1 MKGEIFLKMKY
12 RQGKSNETM
21 NKRNGDMDQYFCLPR
36 HEVIRLLVLHTLYL
50 YKKWPSVLAPT
61 NELVTPCTRQEYLVA
76 YIDHASWWA
85 LERVQKNLV
94 TYLLCKPWRPRYLHK
109 ESIPKKLRV
118 HKLRIQLQ
126 SQILTTNL
134 CKNFWSHSRKLFK
147 IFYGTGPER
156 EFFNKM
162 TTK

>member
-50 YKKWPSVLAPT
+50 CKKWPRVLAPT

-94 TYLLCKPWRPRYLHK
+94 TYLLCKP
-109 ESIPKKLRV
+109 
-118 HKLRIQLQ
+118 
-126 SQILTTNL
+126 
-134 CKNFWSHSRKLFK
+134 
-147 IFYGTGPER
+147 
-156 EFFNKM
+156 
-162 TTK
+162 